1 VVAAAP
7 NTALETQSKG
17 IAAASGAVV
26 LWSAGNILAK
36 VVALTGPA
44 LAFHRLWLSSLVLGI
59 FLWRRGGHLDWRTLR
74 LAAPG
79 GVAFGL
85 NMAFFFSAVKLTS
98 MAHAA
103 LITNLQPL
111 LILLVAAPLF
121 GERVRRGDLALGG
134 VGLVGM
140 AVVLLAGAG
149 QATTSWTGNLLAF
162 FALIAWTAY
171 FVLSKRARTTL
182 GTLEYQVALGI
193 VGAVVVLPLVL
204 VTGGVTAVD
213 GWAFLG
219 VVAMVA
225 GPGSGHLLMNWAHQH
240 CPIMIASLLTLG
252 MPVLSVVLAWV
263 LLGEALLPL
272 EWAGTAITLGALGLL
287 VARQVGPGPRPA
299 AAVS

>member
-1 VVAAAP
+1 
-7 NTALETQSKG
+7 
-17 IAAASGAVV
+17 
-26 LWSAGNILAK
+26 
-36 VVALTGPA
+36 
-44 LAFHRLWLSSLVLGI
+44 
-59 FLWRRGGHLDWRTLR
+59 
-74 LAAPG
+74 
-79 GVAFGL
+79 
-85 NMAFFFSAVKLTS
+85 
-98 MAHAA
+98 
-103 LITNLQPL
+103 
-111 LILLVAAPLF
+111 VAAPLF

-162 FALIAWTAY
+162 FALIGWTAY
-171 FVLSKRARTTL
+171 FVLAKRARTTL

-193 VGAVVVLPLVL
+193 VGALVVLPLVL
-204 VTGGVTAVD
+204 VTGGFTAVD

-252 MPVLSVVLAWV
+252 MPVLSVVLAWF

-287 VARQVGPGPRPA
+287 VARQVGPSPRRD